1 MTFPLGASCRLLA
14 AVFSAKRS
22 LATVEKLSTLPSL
35 AKTSSF
41 RVVDRVRAFLIL
53 PFKVL
58 EKPVARAWAWS
69 RSAAFCLL
77 SLDVTEQAE
86 AEDDQQNQ
94 SSRDKQVVVLV
105 CFPKLF
111 KHAELRLICCYNII
125 SYQL

>member
-1 MTFPLGASCRLLA
+1 MTCPLGASCRLLA

-22 LATVEKLSTLPSL
+22 LATVEKLATLPSL

-41 RVVDRVRAFLIL
+41 RVVDRGQG
-53 PFKVL
+53 VL
-58 EKPVARAWAWS
+58 DLALQGPGEADCQGLVALGC
-69 RSAAFCLL
+69 FLL

-86 AEDDQQNQ
+86 VEDDQQNQ

-111 KHAELRLICCYNII
+111 KHC
-125 SYQL
+125 

>member
-41 RVVDRVRAFLIL
+41 RV
-53 PFKVL
+53 
-58 EKPVARAWAWS
+58 VARAWAWS

>member
-14 AVFSAKRS
+14 AVFSAKRY

-41 RVVDRVRAFLIL
+41 RVADRVRAFLISRPGAAGCQGL
-53 PFKVL
+53 GL
-58 EKPVARAWAWS
+58 VALGC
-69 RSAAFCLL
+69 FLL

-86 AEDDQQNQ
+86 VEDDQQNQ

-111 KHAELRLICCYNII
+111 KHC
-125 SYQL
+125 

>member
-35 AKTSSF
+35 AKTSSLQS
-41 RVVDRVRAFLIL
+41 RRQGQGALDLALQGPGEAGCQGL
-53 PFKVL
+53 GL
-58 EKPVARAWAWS
+58 VALS
-69 RSAAFCLL
+69 CFLL

-94 SSRDKQVVVLV
+94 SGRDKQVVVLV

-111 KHAELRLICCYNII
+111 KHC
-125 SYQL
+125 